1 MAFLEVNNIVK
12 SFGKVEVLKDI
23 SFTLNKGEVLA
34 IIGSSGSGK
43 TTLLR
48 CLNFLE
54 TPDIGVMTLDGE
66 ELFNAEK
73 AKDYKDKELR
83 IKRLNF
89 GLVFQSFHLFPQ
101 YNVLDN
107 ITLAPKTLLIDK
119 IKNYKKQLKLQAK
132 QQIKQIKAQAKSDI
146 SDVKYKLFLE
156 LKKDNKKVIDKA
168 CKKIE
173 RKHMKELEKAEYESK
188 PKRYSIGE
196 EIFNSITHG
205 IGVGLAIAGL
215 VLLIVRA
222 VRLAPQEFLGS
233 YVTGVSLFGASMII
247 LYLMSTLY
255 HALTPYGAKKVFA
268 IFDHCSIY
276 ILIAGT
282 YTPFC
287 IAFLRGAL
295 GWTIFG
301 IIWGLAVLGIV
312 FYSIFGSKMRVLS
325 VITYILMGWLIIF
338 AFKSVK
344 QAISTTSLAFL
355 LSGGVAYMVGVI
367 FYAMKKIKWTHCI
380 WHLFVLMGTVLHFF
394 SVMFAI

>member
-1 MAFLEVNNIVK
+1 MSEIQTIQPEEISPK
-12 SFGKVEVLKDI
+12 KKLKI
-23 SFTLNKGEVLA
+23 E
-34 IIGSSGSGK
+34 
-43 TTLLR
+43 
-48 CLNFLE
+48 
-54 TPDIGVMTLDGE
+54 
-66 ELFNAEK
+66 
-73 AKDYKDKELR
+73 AK
-83 IKRLNF
+83 
-89 GLVFQSFHLFPQ
+89 Q
-101 YNVLDN
+101 
-107 ITLAPKTLLIDK
+107 K
-119 IKNYKKQLKLQAK
+119 IKEIKLQAK
-132 QQIKQIKAQAKSDI
+132 KDI
-146 SDVKYKLFLE
+146 ADTKYQLFLE

-168 CKKIE
+168 CRKIE
-173 RKHMKELEKAEYESK
+173 KKRMKEIAKAEYESK

-222 VRLAPQEFLGS
+222 VRHAPTEFLGS

-287 IAFLRGAL
+287 LAFLRGAL
-295 GWTIFG
+295 GWSIFG
-301 IIWGLAVLGIV
+301 VIWGLAVLGIV

-325 VITYILMGWLIIF
+325 VITYILMGWMIIF

-344 QAISTTSLAFL
+344 QAIPSISLAFL